1 MATALGTKNAS
12 LDRKNLHF
20 PGACSKTSPLQGY
33 RVRRNMRHVIIEEP
47 NSAAAI
53 WSRRLA
59 VFALAVAA
67 IALVLARTGLEP
79 TAVLAV
85 VGSAILIA
93 CFAVLFAGAAF
104 VSIWQ
109 TGRRGVGLGFAGLL
123 LALLLLAYPTYLAVE
138 AVRLPV
144 LNDIST
150 DVDDPP
156 AFSQSHKAL
165 AARYGFV
172 PAYVA
177 PAQRALQANT
187 YPDIQSL
194 TFDVEADDAYQAVLK
209 AIAAQNW
216 TIIDES
222 GPGRRSG
229 LRHIDAI
236 ARSLPLGFPDDVTI
250 RIRPLAGQTR
260 IDIRCVSRF
269 GRHDFGANAR
279 HIQAFSEEVSAQ
291 TAAK

>member
-1 MATALGTKNAS
+1 
-12 LDRKNLHF
+12 
-20 PGACSKTSPLQGY
+20 
-33 RVRRNMRHVIIEEP
+33 MRHVIIEEP
-47 NSAAAI
+47 YSEAAL

-59 VFALAVAA
+59 VFALVVAA
-67 IALVLARTGLEP
+67 IGLVLARTGLEP
-79 TAVLAV
+79 VAVFAV

-93 CFAVLFAGAAF
+93 CLAVLCAGSAF

-123 LALLLLAYPTYLAVE
+123 LALLLLAYPAYLAVE

-144 LNDIST
+144 LNDITT

-156 AFSQSHKAL
+156 AFLQSRKAL
-165 AARYGFV
+165 AARHGFV
-172 PAYVA
+172 PPSVA
-177 PAQRALQANT
+177 PGLRALQANT

-194 TFDVEADDAYQAVLK
+194 TLDVEADEAYQAVLK

-222 GPGRRSG
+222 GPSRRSG
-229 LRHIDAI
+229 FRHIDAI
-236 ARSLPLGFPDDVTI
+236 ARGLLLGFPDDVTI

-260 IDIRCVSRF
+260 IDMRCVSRF
-269 GRHDFGANAR
+269 GSHDFGANAR
-279 HIQAFSEEVSAQ
+279 RIQAFIEEMNSQ
-291 TAAK
+291 TETK